1 VTYRFCH
8 RCQAELPAHD
18 EGTLIFCTQC
28 GAPQV
33 VLSEELLAQ
42 VEAQAKAAEEGAV
55 GPIMREPASMVWAGA
70 LRCIGLA
77 AAIAAVLAGL
87 SAVVPPVVLLTLLW
101 AIISPVVVIGLFQ
114 SRFPLVPITTGFGAR
129 LGLLTGLAVGAVIT
143 VSNTIQLLVLRF
155 GTHGRGMTDMDA
167 MWNGIFA
174 QEQTAFATAQF
185 DAGVRFFQ
193 RVQAVPEFRAG
204 FILASFAFGTA
215 FLVVIT
221 TAGGAF
227 AGFVRSRVRAG
238 VS

>member
-1 VTYRFCH
+1 M
-8 RCQAELPAHD
+8 PAHD

-33 VLSEELLAQ
+33 VLSEELLTQ

-77 AAIAAVLAGL
+77 GAVAAVLAGL
-87 SAVVPPVVLLTLLW
+87 SAVVPAVELLTVLW

-129 LGLLTGLAVGAVIT
+129 LGLVTGLVVAV
-143 VSNTIQLLVLRF
+143 VLSVADAIELSVRRF
-155 GTHGRGMTDMDA
+155 AMHGRGMAEFDN
-167 MWNGIFA
+167 MWNGLFA
-174 QEQTAFATAQF
+174 QQQASWTAQF
-185 DAGVRFFQ
+185 GAAAQPFARALD
-193 RVQAVPEFRAG
+193 VPEFRAG
-204 FILASFAFGTA
+204 IILASMGFAIA
-215 FLVVIT
+215 MLLAIT

-227 AGFVRSRVRAG
+227 AGFVRSRVKAG
-238 VS
+238 V

>member
-33 VLSEELLAQ
+33 VLSEELLTQ
-42 VEAQAKAAEEGAV
+42 VEAQAKAAEAGAV

-77 AAIAAVLAGL
+77 GVVAAVLTGL
-87 SAVVPPVVLLTLLW
+87 SAAAPPIELLTLLW

-129 LGLLTGLAVGAVIT
+129 LGLLTGLAVSVVLTVADAVEF
-143 VSNTIQLLVLRF
+143 LVRRF
-155 GTHGRGMTDMDA
+155 ATHGRGMTELDSAWNA
-167 MWNGIFA
+167 MFTQLQNVNGA
-174 QEQTAFATAQF
+174 NQF
-185 DAGVRFFQ
+185 DAGVRLFARAQ
-193 RVQAVPEFRAG
+193 TVPEFRAG
-204 FILASFAFGTA
+204 VILAFMGFMFAI
-215 FLVVIT
+215 LMVIT

-238 VS
+238 V

>member
-1 VTYRFCH
+1 M
-8 RCQAELPAHD
+8 PAHD

-33 VLSEELLAQ
+33 VLSEELLTQ

-77 AAIAAVLAGL
+77 GAVAAVLAGL
-87 SAVVPPVVLLTLLW
+87 SAVVPPTELLTLLW

-129 LGLLTGLAVGAVIT
+129 LGLLTGVG
-143 VSNTIQLLVLRF
+143 VSVALSIAKTAELLVRRF
-155 GTHGRGMTDMDA
+155 GTHGRGMSEFESV
-167 MWNGIFA
+167 WNGIFA
-174 QEQTAFATAQF
+174 QMQATWTAQLG
-185 DAGVRFFQ
+185 AAAQPMVNTLN
-193 RVQAVPEFRAG
+193 VPEFRAG
-204 FILASFAFGTA
+204 IILAYMGFVVVM
-215 FLVVIT
+215 LLVIT

-227 AGFVRSRVRAG
+227 AGFVRSRVKAG
-238 VS
+238 V